1 MGIFKEISWKKND
14 QYTISPIWVGELA
27 NTGWRFG
34 QYRLTIWPILV
45 GDLVNTGW
53 RFGQYQLVI
62 SSIPVGQLAN
72 TGWRI
77 GQYRLANWPIPVGD
91 FANTGEGTFSKIW
104 AGSRSKSKI
113 LKTWRV
119 LELCLDME
127 SSIKKKSIFL
137 FPCPF
142 KHLYK
147 FEGTLTNFV
156 MPWCGRRPGRNDHPP
171 RGRH

>member
-1 MGIFKEISWKKND
+1 MRNFQRNILDRYPQDIQRRDYEFCSKDKVFVLNCEIISKIKK
-14 QYTISPIWVGELA
+14 S
-27 NTGWRFG
+27 G
-34 QYRLTIWPILV
+34 QEIVY
-45 GDLVNTGW
+45 DL
-53 RFGQYQLVI
+53 I
-62 SSIPVGQLAN
+62 N

-142 KHLYK
+142 K
-147 FEGTLTNFV
+147 
-156 MPWCGRRPGRNDHPP
+156 PGPFYSYQNIVFPYCEQFYFTVS
-171 RGRH
+171 

>member
-1 MGIFKEISWKKND
+1 MANWSI
-14 QYTISPIWVGELA
+14 PVGELA
-27 NTGWRFG
+27 NTGWRFRRGGNKNMHYLYVCIVKSVNTGWRIG
-34 QYRLTIWPILV
+34 QYRLTI
-45 GDLVNTGW
+45 
-53 RFGQYQLVI
+53 
-62 SSIPVGQLAN
+62 SSIPVGELAN

-127 SSIKKKSIFL
+127 SSIKKTIFL
-137 FPCPF
+137 FQCPF
-142 KHLYK
+142 KG
-147 FEGTLTNFV
+147 EGLA
-156 MPWCGRRPGRNDHPP
+156 GRDCQAQAGGGEI
-171 RGRH
+171 RGGDG

>member
-1 MGIFKEISWKKND
+1 MNFVRGKGSSSNYVNLWGICKEISWTKKIIPAKID
-14 QYTISPIWVGELA
+14 QHKIS
-27 NTGWRFG
+27 
-34 QYRLTIWPILV
+34 PILV

-53 RFGQYQLVI
+53 QIGQYRLAI
-62 SSIPVGQLAN
+62 WPIPVGDFVN

-142 KHLYK
+142 KRWVLGPLYRVCVK
-147 FEGTLTNFV
+147 IGHTL
-156 MPWCGRRPGRNDHPP
+156 
-171 RGRH
+171 